1 MTREMIDSGIEW
13 IGQVPKNWSIERLQW
28 HLYEVNEKNDPI
40 KTTNILSLTNK
51 LGVVPYSE
59 KGNQGNNAKDNYNEY
74 KIAYPDTIVANSM
87 NILIGSVGYCNYYG
101 CVSPVYYI
109 YRNKENTNLK
119 FINYLFQTQ
128 QFQKELRRYANGI
141 LEIRLRVSSSD
152 ILKRTVALP
161 SLIEQQSIVETLD
174 RKISQIDKLIAN
186 QEKQIEKLNE
196 YKQSVI
202 TKAVTKGLDLN
213 VEIKDSG
220 VEWIGKYN
228 SNYQIIKMK
237 KITYMKGR
245 IGWQGLT
252 SSDFIDEG
260 PYCIT
265 GTDFYNGKVDWSRC
279 YHVSNER
286 YNMDE
291 KIQVKVGDLLITKDG
306 TIGKLAIIDE
316 LPNKACLNSHLLI
329 IRPLNN
335 MFINEYLY
343 YVLSSKIFVKYYSL
357 IGSGKTT
364 MNSLSQEQ
372 IGDFSF
378 PCPSIDEQLI
388 IANYLSN
395 KCLKIN
401 SLLNIK
407 KNKIYKLNE
416 YKKSL
421 IYEYVTGK
429 KQVA

>member
-1 MTREMIDSGIEW
+1 MNNEILGNKWASTSIKRCCISSFSG
-13 IGQVPKNWSIERLQW
+13 G
-28 HLYEVNEKNDPI
+28 
-40 KTTNILSLTNK
+40 T
-51 LGVVPYSE
+51 
-59 KGNQGNNAKDNYNEY
+59 
-74 KIAYPDTIVANSM
+74 PDTTISKYWDGDIPWIASGMCHDCNIIKATRNITIDGMNNSSTKLIPRNTPVIAMTGATCGNTGYLTFDSCANQ
-87 NILIGSVGYCNYYG
+87 SVYAFITNQSLLLPRYVFYSLQAIRDFIIMQQTGGAQGGISGEKCKNF
-101 CVSPVYYI
+101 PV
-109 YRNKENTNLK
+109 L
-119 FINYLFQTQ
+119 
-128 QFQKELRRYANGI
+128 
-141 LEIRLRVSSSD
+141 
-152 ILKRTVALP
+152 LP
-161 SLIEQQSIVETLD
+161 PLDEQHSIVETLD
-174 RKISQIDKLIAN
+174 IKISQIDKLIAN

-213 VEIKDSG
+213 VEMKDSG